1 MKNILF
7 ILYVLVISALGAQEY
22 DISECI
28 KIALDRKG
36 TLVSAGLE
44 VESANQGVLGSYSGI
59 LPSLS
64 LSTSGGKTKYP
75 VQESII
81 PDLVNLE
88 IDTIK
93 SGESSYM
100 SAGLSIN
107 QTIYNGGRSVNAI
120 KQARINL
127 DIAKLRQRNTKIEV
141 IQNVT
146 RSYYGLLQA
155 QQLLEVAEKNL
166 ILSE

>member
-44 VESANQGVLGSYSGI
+44 VESANQGVLGSYSGV

-64 LSTSGGKTKYP
+64 LSTSGAYVNMHFLGVFGIVMQETSSEKVYVTK
-75 VQESII
+75 
-81 PDLVNLE
+81 
-88 IDTIK
+88 
-93 SGESSYM
+93 
-100 SAGLSIN
+100 
-107 QTIYNGGRSVNAI
+107 
-120 KQARINL
+120 
-127 DIAKLRQRNTKIEV
+127 KLLRFLK
-141 IQNVT
+141 
-146 RSYYGLLQA
+146 
-155 QQLLEVAEKNL
+155 KKK
-166 ILSE
+166 